1 MRIALAG
8 NPNSGKTT
16 LLNRLTGM
24 RQRVGNFP
32 GVTVERVEGALRAD
46 GNVTLIDLPGV
57 YALDAAEG
65 EEAVAR
71 ETLAREALDAVINVL
86 DATSMARGLYLT
98 LELKATGL
106 PVLVAL
112 TMLDELPEKG
122 KEINL
127 PELERELGLP
137 VVAAQKLPAALK
149 KLRPHSK
156 AQNREVQ
163 EPQVPARG
171 C

>member
-46 GNVTLIDLPGV
+46 ESVTLIDLPGV

-98 LELKATGL
+98 LELM
-106 PVLVAL
+106 AL
-112 TMLDELPEKG
+112 GRP
-122 KEINL
+122 
-127 PELERELGLP
+127 LGAS
-137 VVAAQKLPAALK
+137 VAALVEESGRCEA
-149 KLRPHSK
+149 
-156 AQNREVQ
+156 
-163 EPQVPARG
+163 
-171 C
+171 